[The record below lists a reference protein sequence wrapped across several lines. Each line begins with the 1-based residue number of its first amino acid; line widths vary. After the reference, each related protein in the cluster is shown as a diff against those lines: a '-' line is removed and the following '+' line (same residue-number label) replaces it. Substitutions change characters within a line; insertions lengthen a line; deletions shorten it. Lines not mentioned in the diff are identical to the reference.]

1 MKKLKKHKLA
11 LVGAVFLIMLMFF
24 SLSAEI
30 WSNSKPL
37 VLKYAGKTYFPIFKD
52 YHPSIFGIEN
62 QFVTDYRELE
72 KNFTEQDF
80 IIWPVNKWNPL
91 ESNKTVE
98 RYPSP
103 PTKDNWFGTDDRGR
117 DVFARLLYGF
127 RYTLLYAVG
136 VWFLSYLI
144 GTFFGAIFGYF
155 GGKIDLIG
163 GRLIELIE
171 MTPQLLLLIT
181 LISIFD
187 PSIWLLV
194 LFSVLFDWTGI
205 YHYMRAQFLQ
215 LRKREFVEAAQ
226 ALSVPTWKII
236 FRHLLP
242 NALTPILTF
251 SLFSIATNI
260 SGLALLDYLGLGLK
274 PPTPSWG
281 ELIAQAQKYFSMAE
295 WLVWYPSALLLL
307 TMISLIQIG
316 LAVRDLNDSRMT

>member
-11 LVGAVFLIMLMFF
+11 LVGCLFLILLMFF
-24 SLSAEI
+24 SLTAEV

-37 VLKYAGKTYFPIFKD
+37 VLKYNGQNYFPIFKD
-52 YHPSIFGIEN
+52 YHPSVFGIEN

-72 KNFTEQDF
+72 KNLSDQDS
-80 IIWPVNKWNPL
+80 ILWPINKWNPL

-98 RYPSP
+98 RYPAP
-103 PTKDNWFGTDDRGR
+103 PSKDNWFGTDDRGR
-117 DVFARLLYGF
+117 DIFARLLYGF

-136 VWFLSYLI
+136 VWLLSYLI

-155 GGKIDLIG
+155 GGKLDLIG

-194 LFSVLFDWTGI
+194 VFSVLFDWTGI

-251 SLFSIATNI
+251 SPFSIATNI

-295 WLVWYPSALLLL
+295 WLVWYPSTLLLL
-307 TMISLIQIG
+307 TMISFIQIG
-316 LAVRDLNDSRMT
+316 LAVRDLNDSKM